1 MAKKGDPARENWKE
15 KVGEKIK
22 EELHRSYREQVELP
36 SGLDEMQLVITLL
49 GRHRKKEIVEALTGL
64 DYHSLP
70 TEEGFTPGTVIYD
83 VRENIFLADTP
94 WDPQKVRSSG
104 KIIEEQSD
112 LILWFTEEDEKL
124 TPAKKKLF
132 ATLAEQE
139 IPVLALFDPA
149 HLPEEETSPL
159 FSTLEETE
167 GTAPLLID
175 PADEVSVKALSD
187 RIARLLRKRDKEML
201 YLRIARYREGPVSRW
216 VMAAA
221 ATAFGIAALPLP
233 GPDSLPLTA
242 LQTGLCLRLA
252 YIFES
257 TLTQK
262 EQLALTTTTVTSRAG
277 KRLAGLAEEL
287 ILRSGKKIPPV
298 VKGFGIAATRG
309 LVAAAITYGIGM
321 ACYTYYRSGLE
332 GKIQDLSEVFNRFA
346 EEYLRKDER

>member
-1 MAKKGDPARENWKE
+1 MAKNGGPAQEHWKE
-15 KVGEKIK
+15 KVGEKIQ
-22 EELHRSYREQVELP
+22 EELHRSYREQAELP

-64 DYHSLP
+64 DYRSLP

-83 VRENIFLADTP
+83 VRENIFIADTP
-94 WDPQKVRSSG
+94 WDPKKVKASG

-112 LILWFTEEDEKL
+112 LVLWFTEKDEEL
-124 TPAKKKLF
+124 TPAKKKILV
-132 ATLAEQE
+132 TLAEQK

-149 HLPEEETSPL
+149 LLPEEGTAPL
-159 FSTLEETE
+159 FTDLEETE
-167 GTAPLLID
+167 GVEPLIVD

-201 YLRIARYREGPVSRW
+201 YLRITRHHEGPVSRW

-221 ATAFGIAALPLP
+221 ATAFGVGILPLP

-242 LQTGLCLRLA
+242 LQTGLCLRLS
-252 YIFES
+252 YVFES

-262 EQLALTTTTVTSRAG
+262 EQLALMTTTVTSRAG
-277 KRLAGLAEEL
+277 KHLAGLAEEL
-287 ILRSGKKIPPV
+287 ILRGGKRVPPA
-298 VKGFGIAATRG
+298 VKGAGLALVRG

-346 EEYLRKDER
+346 EEYLKER